1 MTEITRKGSAVWMGD
16 LKTGTGHTSTE
27 SGALR
32 DAEYSCSARF
42 EDAAGSN
49 PEELIAAA
57 HASCFS
63 MALSKVL
70 AEGGLVPREIRT
82 TATLTMIDQEDA
94 FKITKIHLATEGSIS
109 GGDDDAFQAAA
120 EKAKANCPVSKLL
133 GPGLEAI
140 TLEAK
145 LVA

>member
-1 MTEITRKGSAVWMGD
+1 MAEITRKGSAVWSGD
-16 LKTGTGHTSTE
+16 LKTGTGDTSTE

-32 DAEYSCSARF
+32 AAQYSCSARF
-42 EDAAGSN
+42 EDAAGTN

-63 MALSKVL
+63 MALAKVL
-70 AEGGLVPREIRT
+70 ADGGSAPRQIRT
-82 TATLTMIDQEDA
+82 TATLTMIDEADA
-94 FKITKIHLATEGSIS
+94 FKITKIHLATEGSID
-109 GGDDDAFQAAA
+109 GGDEAAFQAAA

-133 GPGLEAI
+133 QPGLEAI

>member
-1 MTEITRKGSAVWMGD
+1 MTEITRKGSAVWTGD
-16 LKTGTGHTSTE
+16 LPTGTGQTSTG

-42 EDAAGSN
+42 EDAAGTN

-63 MALSKVL
+63 MALAKVL
-70 AEGGLVPREIRT
+70 AESGYVPREIRT

>member
-1 MTEITRKGSAVWMGD
+1 MAEITRTGSAVWTGD
-16 LKTGTGHTSTE
+16 LKSGTGQTSTG

-32 DAEYSCSARF
+32 DAAYSCSARF
-42 EDAAGSN
+42 EDAAGTN

-70 AEGGLVPREIRT
+70 AADGLTPRQIRT
-82 TATLTMIDQEDA
+82 TATLTMIDEA
-94 FKITKIHLATEGSIS
+94 ESFKITKVHLATKGSIT
-109 GGDDDAFQAAA
+109 GGDAAAFQGAA

-133 GPGLEAI
+133 APGLEAI

-145 LVA
+145 LIA

>member
-1 MTEITRKGSAVWMGD
+1 MSEITRKGSAVWTGD
-16 LKTGTGHTSTE
+16 LKTGTGRTSTE
-27 SGALR
+27 SGILR

-70 AEGGLVPREIRT
+70 AEGGQVPRRR
-82 TATLTMIDQEDA
+82 
-94 FKITKIHLATEGSIS
+94 
-109 GGDDDAFQAAA
+109 
-120 EKAKANCPVSKLL
+120 
-133 GPGLEAI
+133 
-140 TLEAK
+140 
-145 LVA
+145 

>member
-1 MTEITRKGSAVWMGD
+1 MGEP
-16 LKTGTGHTSTE
+16 TE

-32 DAEYSCSARF
+32 EAEYSCSARF

-109 GGDDDAFQAAA
+109 GGDEAAFHAAA

-133 GPGLEAI
+133 GPGLETI
-140 TLEAK
+140 TLDAK

>member
-1 MTEITRKGSAVWMGD
+1 MDKITRQGSAVWNGD
-16 LKTGTGHTSTE
+16 FKTGAGHTSTE

-32 DAEYSCSARF
+32 DVKYSCSARF

-70 AEGGLVPREIRT
+70 AAEGARRGRFAPRRR
-82 TATLTMIDQEDA
+82 
-94 FKITKIHLATEGSIS
+94 SR
-109 GGDDDAFQAAA
+109 
-120 EKAKANCPVSKLL
+120 
-133 GPGLEAI
+133 
-140 TLEAK
+140 
-145 LVA
+145 